1 MDIVTFG
8 LACAVMIFAGELVLQ
23 GKINKTVQ
31 KLLYKQ
37 CVHTM
42 SLMNRQIMMQKKIDE
57 LEDRLEK
64 AENRER

>member
-8 LACAVMIFAGELVLQ
+8 LACAVMVFAGELVLQ
-23 GKINKTVQ
+23 GKFNKVIQ

-37 CVHTM
+37 CVHTL
-42 SLMNRQIMMQKKIDE
+42 SLMNRQILMQKKIDE
-57 LEDRLEK
+57 LEDRLKK